1 MARRDHGQPGIYNST
16 ALSLSTGEGSALAT
30 DAAGRLITNPGG
42 FTTYESKSFTITGAQ
57 TNYNVATQQT
67 MFATSK
73 RSMSITSDIASTIKL
88 NAATNDGIALGAGEQ
103 LTIDGYT
110 TSNVFITTTGNTVVR
125 IISFA

>member
-16 ALSLSTGEGSALAT
+16 ALTLSTGEGSALAT

-42 FTTYESKSFTITGAQ
+42 FTTYEAKQFTIAGAQ
-57 TNYNVATQQT
+57 NDYNVATQQT

-88 NAATNDGIALGAGEQ
+88 NAATNDGIALAAGEQ